1 MALKREKFLAE
12 EKRIGLEALKADRAR
27 QAYNKEHPLP
37 ENSPKR
43 GKKNNR
49 SGSTGTSE

>member
-1 MALKREKFLAE
+1 MVAEKREKFLAE

-27 QAYNKEHPLP
+27 QQYNREHPLP

-43 GKKNNR
+43 ARQKDSSKN
-49 SGSTGTSE
+49 